1 MKVMAYQHALL
12 LGLQTLCHAHER
24 KRRAYLQYHQH
35 SFCEPKHVAEDT
47 KGSSALHCLVGHCM
61 QSYRHCWKEGSMH
74 MQTGPAMKQFLCAT
88 SAGWRQA
95 NDALL
100 M

>member
-24 KRRAYLQYHQH
+24 KRRAHLQYHQH

-47 KGSSALHCLVGHCM
+47 KGVIGSTLSSGTLHVEL
-61 QSYRHCWKEGSMH
+61 
-74 MQTGPAMKQFLCAT
+74 
-88 SAGWRQA
+88 
-95 NDALL
+95 
-100 M
+100 